1 MIIDDPTLLLPIS
14 ATFELALKI
23 GLVTFAIVYFI
34 FTLIVV
40 RQINL
45 MTETIMTEGGAI
57 LRALAILHA
66 GLAVGVIILFVGLF

>member
-14 ATFELALKI
+14 SAVQLVLKI
-23 GLVTFAIVYFI
+23 GLVAFAVVYFI
-34 FTLIVV
+34 FTLIVI
-40 RQINL
+40 RQVNL

-66 GLAVGVIILFVGLF
+66 GLALGVIILFVGLF